1 MERAARAE
9 QRRRRRHLDTTS
21 PAGDRRRPQARKFTN
36 HLHESLTQEPDM
48 QMNSLEPRP
57 TVPEDAPG
65 ILSLISGVY
74 AEYDCVLDAENEER
88 HLLAPGPYFRSSG
101 GEFWVVEENGVVL
114 ATVAVMLHEDAGE
127 LKSLYVH
134 PTLRR
139 QGWGRRLTN
148 LAIDRARAR
157 GKRRMFL
164 WSDTRF
170 TDAHRLYRGLG
181 FQEIGI
187 RDLHDSN
194 NSVEYGF
201 EMPLV

>member
-1 MERAARAE
+1 
-9 QRRRRRHLDTTS
+9 
-21 PAGDRRRPQARKFTN
+21 
-36 HLHESLTQEPDM
+36 M

-57 TVPEDAPG
+57 TVPEDVPG
-65 ILSLISGVY
+65 ILGLVSGVY

-88 HLLAPGPYFRSSG
+88 HLLEPGPYFRRSG
-101 GEFWVVEENGVVL
+101 GEFWVVEENGLVL
-114 ATVAVMLHEDAGE
+114 ATVAVTLHEDAGE

-139 QGWGRRLTN
+139 RGWGRRLTN
-148 LAIDRARAR
+148 LAIEHARLC
-157 GKRRMFL
+157 GKRRMIL

-170 TDAHRLYRGLG
+170 TDAHRLYRRLG
-181 FQEIGI
+181 FREMGI

-201 EMPLV
+201 EMSLV